1 MSKYNFFGSITILG
15 IVATLLGAWMKIL
28 HLSNA
33 QTVLTI
39 GMFAEAIGLS
49 ALAWFL
55 FEWLEKKK

>member
-1 MSKYNFFGSITILG
+1 MSKYKFFGSITILG

-33 QTVLTI
+33 QSVLTI
-39 GMFAEAIGLS
+39 GMLAEAIGLS